1 MEKDCALFFL
11 SDMLAIEAMGHFQ
24 KRGLRVPEDV
34 SIVGYDDIELASM
47 VTPAL
52 TTVRQN
58 VSQKGEAAARMLLD
72 ILDGKQVEEPFVMLP
87 VGLSIRESVRKRNKI
102 EDGM

>member
-1 MEKDCALFFL
+1 
-11 SDMLAIEAMGHFQ
+11 MLAIEAMGHFQ

-58 VSQKGEAAARMLLD
+58 VSKKGEAAAKMLLD
-72 ILDGKQVEEPFVMLP
+72 ILDGKAVKEPFIMLP
-87 VGLSIRESVRKRNKI
+87 VSLSIRESVRKNRLV
-102 EDGM
+102 